1 MNPEDVPAAIEELRP
16 FFLQITEAQ
25 LKDYG
30 ESANAGCWVSF
41 RLPDPE
47 SLECYRGRDR
57 SGRNARSGQ
66 RYTLMV
72 VELDEHT
79 DEPVNNE
86 RRTRMENPE
95 KEVKPMS
102 LPQMSGYFCTLP
114 DFREWL
120 LETYDQACEDTEAA
134 AAFVRGMC
142 NIESRRDLLTNE
154 AAATIFR
161 KMAAEFDEWRK
172 THANDAQG

>member
-1 MNPEDVPAAIEELRP
+1 MNPADVPAAIEELRP

-72 VELDEHT
+72 IEIDEHT

-86 RRTRMENPE
+86 RTRMENPD
-95 KEVKPMS
+95 KPMT
-102 LPQMSGYFCTLP
+102 LPQMAGYFCTLE
-114 DFREWL
+114 DFRLWL
-120 LETYDQACEDTEAA
+120 RETYGAEVNSVETAA
-134 AAFVRGMC
+134 IFVRDMC
-142 NIESRRDLLTNE
+142 NVESRKELLTNE
-154 AAATIFR
+154 AAAITFR
-161 KMAAEFDEWRK
+161 KMAADY
-172 THANDAQG
+172 DAWKKARDPS